1 MNNPFKESKIEE
13 AKAPL
18 AKIVRSDYQREQPI
32 QVTFEQLIKYHD
44 RTPQLQIA
52 VSSYSELIT
61 GTEMNI
67 TCKSDKATEVLKDW
81 VRNADFYNKFENMV
95 TTCLITGNSI
105 LEKLDENDIQTIQ
118 NKLGVSHY
126 SIH

>member
-1 MNNPFKESKIEE
+1 MNINPFKESEIEE

-18 AKIVRSDYQREQPI
+18 AKIVRSDFSREQPV

-67 TCKSDKATEVLKDW
+67 TCKSD
-81 VRNADFYNKFENMV
+81 
-95 TTCLITGNSI
+95 
-105 LEKLDENDIQTIQ
+105 
-118 NKLGVSHY
+118 
-126 SIH
+126 

>member
-1 MNNPFKESKIEE
+1 MKYYDSIGNPINYDIEE
-13 AKAPL
+13 SQIKEAKTPL
-18 AKIVRSDYQREQPI
+18 AKIVRSDYTREMPY

-67 TCKSDKATEVLKDW
+67 TCKSESATKL
-81 VRNADFYNKFENMV
+81 
-95 TTCLITGNSI
+95 CLIPASPV
-105 LEKLDENDIQTIQ
+105 LLLSPYVFE
-118 NKLGVSHY
+118 
-126 SIH
+126 

>member
-1 MNNPFKESKIEE
+1 MIDAIGNPINYDIQENIIQESKV
-13 AKAPL
+13 PL

-61 GTEMNI
+61 GTEMRTYHRNGNE
-67 TCKSDKATEVLKDW
+67 CHLQVRQGNGGVKRMDKKRRFL
-81 VRNADFYNKFENMV
+81 
-95 TTCLITGNSI
+95 
-105 LEKLDENDIQTIQ
+105 
-118 NKLGVSHY
+118 
-126 SIH
+126 